1 MTKPLKII
9 AANDVIG
16 ALGAIADVLDD
27 KIALFVTSPE
37 VNGKMPE
44 VLGLPSQVDDDVA
57 LIVETSGSTGN
68 PKRIAI
74 SREALI
80 ASAHAAAFALD
91 AEEHDSQW
99 LLTLPINYI
108 AGLNV
113 LVRSAIAGRPPVIL
127 NTAVP
132 FTPDAFGQAASHLKA
147 EKRFTSLVPAQLARL
162 SLAAS
167 HDKHLLQQLRRFDA
181 ILVGGQAVD
190 FNVIDQMKGLGVT
203 VVTTYGMTETCGGC
217 VFNGMP
223 LGGVEFRLIEG
234 RVAIK
239 APMLANVETD
249 ESGFFITQDAGEVDE
264 NGHLSI
270 LGRLDRVII
279 SGGIKISL
287 DRVEQLALRVNGVD
301 DVAAH
306 ALQDD
311 KWGERVGI
319 AYVGS
324 PEVADDL
331 ARSLA
336 QELGPAGKPVRVLRV
351 DRLPKT
357 ANAKNDLRSVKKLF
371 EG

>member
-1 MTKPLKII
+1 MSKPLKLI

-16 ALGAIADVLDD
+16 ALNAIADVLDN
-27 KIALFVTSPE
+27 KTALFVTGPE
-37 VNGKMPE
+37 VNGKIPDAH
-44 VLGLPSQVDDDVA
+44 GLPNEVADDVA
-57 LIVETSGSTGN
+57 LVVETSGSTGN
-68 PKRIAI
+68 PKRIEI

-91 AEEHDSQW
+91 AEEHESQW

-113 LVRSAIAGRPPVIL
+113 LVRSAIAGHPPVIL

-132 FTPDAFGQAASHLKA
+132 FTPAAFAQAASHLKA

-162 SLAAS
+162 SLVAE
-167 HDKHLLQQLRRFDA
+167 HDKFLLQQLRRFDA

-190 FNVIDQMKGLGVT
+190 FKVIDQLKKLGIT
-203 VVTTYGMTETCGGC
+203 IVTTYGMTETCGGC

-223 LGGVEFRLIEG
+223 LGGVEFRLIDG

-239 APMLANVETD
+239 APMLAKVETD
-249 ESGFFITQDAGEVDE
+249 ASGYFVTQDAGEVDE

-270 LGRLDRVII
+270 LGRVDRVII
-279 SGGIKISL
+279 SGGLKISL

-306 ALQDD
+306 ALNDD
-311 KWGERVGI
+311 QWGQRVGV

-336 QELGPAGKPVRVLRV
+336 HELGPAGKPVRVLRV

-357 ANAKNDLRSVKKLF
+357 ANAKNDLLSVKKLF